1 MVNFN
6 LNEILKIV
14 GGSLLKGDPDLVVN
28 GICTDSRKIKNGDL
42 FIALK
47 GERFD
52 GHQFLAEAVGA
63 GAAALLVMEGS
74 GLDLE
79 TSIIRVDDT
88 LKAFGAIARAHR
100 QKYKVPVIGI
110 TGSNGK
116 TTTKDL
122 VASVLAQKFN
132 TVKTEANFN
141 NEIGLPL
148 TLLKIDENTEA
159 VVVEMGMRGLGQIK
173 YLSSL
178 AEPAIGVVTNVGQAH
193 LELLGSEANIA
204 KAKAELIQELPP
216 QGIAVINGDDPW
228 IRQMAVP
235 DQVRRIS
242 FGIDHNEL
250 DYRAV
255 IINADSEGTLFRVL
269 GGDREFDLLLPLP
282 GKFNVY
288 NALAAIVIGLNM
300 GLTVSEIQKGLTTP
314 NLTERRLKIINH
326 NQLRIIDDTY
336 NASPVSVKAALEV
349 LCQSSCPGRKI
360 AVLAD
365 MLELG
370 ESSGECHREV
380 GEYAAKL
387 GVDYLFAFGS
397 LAENYVLGFNSITP
411 GKAEYFSNKTE
422 LARMLKSFTL
432 PGDSVLIKGSR
443 GMKMEEVV
451 EALSR

>member
-6 LNEILKIV
+6 LNEILRIV
-14 GGSLLKGDPDLVVN
+14 GGSLLKGDPDLN
-28 GICTDSRKIKNGDL
+28 ITGICTDSRKIKKGDL
-42 FIALK
+42 FITLK

-52 GHQFLAEAVGA
+52 GHHFLAEAVRA
-63 GAAALLVMEGS
+63 GAAAVLVMEGS

-79 TSIIRVDDT
+79 TPVIQVDDT

-100 QKYKVPVIGI
+100 QKYQVPVIGI

-148 TLLKIDENTEA
+148 TLLEMDENTET

-178 AEPAIGVVTNVGQAH
+178 AQPTIGVVTNVGQAH

-204 KAKAELIQELPP
+204 KAKAELIQGLPP

-228 IRQMAVP
+228 IRQMVVP
-235 DQVRRIS
+235 DQVSKIR
-242 FGIDHNEL
+242 FGIDHSEL

-255 IINADSEGTLFRVL
+255 IINAGSEGTLFRVT
-269 GGDREFDLLLPLP
+269 GGSQEFDLSLPLP
-282 GKFNVY
+282 GRFNVY
-288 NALAAIVIGLNM
+288 NALAAIVIGLNF
-300 GLTVSEIQKGLTTP
+300 GLTVSEIQKGLNTP
-314 NLTERRLKIINH
+314 SLTERRLKIFNH

-349 LCQSSCPGRKI
+349 LCQPSCPGRKI

-397 LAENYVLGFNSITP
+397 LADNYVFGFNSITP

-422 LARMLKSFTL
+422 LARMLKSFIL

-443 GMKMEEVV
+443 GMKMEEIV
-451 EALSR
+451 EALSI